1 MFERGYLM
9 DIPDACGQSFVEFGK
24 AVIET
29 QSISEAHRKIR
40 QTQINTTAPK
50 RSVLERSTSMSNRDL
65 LLGRHRTHKAKRS
78 DEIFSKQNKPEPA
91 KPVVGNMVSRFLNR
105 LTAGAI

>member
-1 MFERGYLM
+1 
-9 DIPDACGQSFVEFGK
+9 
-24 AVIET
+24 
-29 QSISEAHRKIR
+29 
-40 QTQINTTAPK
+40 
-50 RSVLERSTSMSNRDL
+50 MSNRDL